1 MEIRRVAVIGGG
13 LMGRQIGLNTA
24 IYPYEVKLFDLI
36 PEVRDA
42 VKKWEDEYLA
52 GRIAKGRMTP
62 EQVEG
67 IRSRFSI
74 VDSMAE
80 AVVDADLVIEAVV
93 ERKEVKKAVFAE
105 ISSLARED
113 AVLATN
119 SSYMVSSTFKDDVKN
134 PSRLLNMHYFNPAL
148 VMKLVEICRGE
159 HTSDKAVDAAYAFA
173 ESTGKTPV
181 RVEKEI
187 DGFLANRILTAIN
200 NEARK
205 LVEEGYCS
213 YEDLDKACE
222 NGLGH
227 PMGPF
232 RLCDLTGVDLALD
245 VMTRRYNETGIKPA
259 GFDMYRKMVEEG
271 RLGRKSGRGFYDY
284 EKK

>member
-62 EQVEG
+62 EQVGG
-67 IRSRFSI
+67 IRSRFSV